1 MTAGRQRDDQT
12 GRFLTGNNG
21 GGRFKGSRN
30 KLAAEFIEALHSD
43 FNQNGIS
50 AIERVRKEKPDVYI
64 RVVASILPKE
74 LDVALNVNHSLSE
87 EYQRALTHAD
97 AMRVLR
103 EAAGIVG
110 ARPPMMIEADLSV
123 PRTENIWEP
132 ERRDCEFD
140 DRE

>member
-1 MTAGRQRDDQT
+1 MTPAELHDTDDPIPERDEKS

-21 GGRFKGSRN
+21 GGRSKGSRN
-30 KLAAEFIEALHSD
+30 KLAAAFIEALHDD

-64 RVVASILPKE
+64 RVVASILPRE

-87 EYQRALTHAD
+87 EYERALTYAD

-103 EAAGIVG
+103 AAREMVG
-110 ARPPMMIEADLSV
+110 AEPMMIDMEADK
-123 PRTENIWEP
+123 
-132 ERRDCEFD
+132 RDAEFSND
-140 DRE
+140 